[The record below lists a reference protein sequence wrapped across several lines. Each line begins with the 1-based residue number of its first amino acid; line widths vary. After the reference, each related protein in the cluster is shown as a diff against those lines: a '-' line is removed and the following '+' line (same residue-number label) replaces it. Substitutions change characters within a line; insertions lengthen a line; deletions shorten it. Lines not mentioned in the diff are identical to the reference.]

1 MPLSFIWSH
10 GLKII
15 MNNFLCYVFEYFPL
29 VVSTFTNMED
39 LLVGYY
45 LRRLVCFP
53 WEVIG
58 TNTCGGGYWSIH
70 IV

>member
-1 MPLSFIWSH
+1 
-10 GLKII
+10 
-15 MNNFLCYVFEYFPL
+15 
-29 VVSTFTNMED
+29 MED

-58 TNTCGGGYWSIH
+58 TNTCGGGYQRIH
-70 IV
+70 IVLAICEKDHRKF